1 MRSVGDGINDAVA
14 LKQADLSISLSGA
27 SSIATDTAEV
37 ILMDGRLNKLTALF
51 DLGQELS
58 RNMRNNY
65 IESLIPSILCIGGV
79 YLMGITITTTMTING
94 VLLNAG
100 IFNAMWP
107 ALRPRPKHSDVDLN
121 RASL

>member
-1 MRSVGDGINDAVA
+1 
-14 LKQADLSISLSGA
+14 
-27 SSIATDTAEV
+27 
-37 ILMDGRLNKLTALF
+37 MDGRLNKLTALF

-100 IFNAMWP
+100 IFNAMLKPYDLDPSIPMSISIVRVCRPNPSALPEPLGTKLRNWP
-107 ALRPRPKHSDVDLN
+107 TDRLTADVL
-121 RASL
+121 L

>member
-1 MRSVGDGINDAVA
+1 MRSVGSCLNDAVA

-79 YLMGITITTTMTING
+79 YLFGLRISTALM
-94 VLLNAG
+94 LNYAFLNVG

-107 ALRPRPKHSDVDLN
+107 ALRPRLSHTNVD
-121 RASL
+121 

>member
-1 MRSVGDGINDAVA
+1 MA

-37 ILMDGRLNKLTALF
+37 ILMDGGLNKLIDLF

-65 IESLIPSILCIGGV
+65 IESLIPCVLCIGGV
-79 YLMGITITTTMTING
+79 YLLGFTITTTMTVNY
-94 VLLNAG
+94 VLLNTG
-100 IFNAMWP
+100 IANAMWP
-107 ALRPRPKHSDVDLN
+107 ALRPRAKD
-121 RASL
+121 AE